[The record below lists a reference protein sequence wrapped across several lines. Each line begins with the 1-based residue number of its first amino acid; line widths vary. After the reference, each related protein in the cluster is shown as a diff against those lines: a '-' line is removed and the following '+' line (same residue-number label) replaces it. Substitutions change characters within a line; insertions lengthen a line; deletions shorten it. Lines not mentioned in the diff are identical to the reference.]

1 MGATKDPVPVI
12 SDQHD
17 AARAYFLSV
26 FAMLLIEG
34 LVYIPCHIKKVW
46 KQGKLLETISSLHT

>member
-1 MGATKDPVPVI
+1 MRDPVPVI

-26 FAMLLIEG
+26 FALLLIEG
-34 LVYIPCHIKKVW
+34 LIYVPSYVNKLW
-46 KQGKLLETISSLHT
+46 KPGEHHRTQRVF